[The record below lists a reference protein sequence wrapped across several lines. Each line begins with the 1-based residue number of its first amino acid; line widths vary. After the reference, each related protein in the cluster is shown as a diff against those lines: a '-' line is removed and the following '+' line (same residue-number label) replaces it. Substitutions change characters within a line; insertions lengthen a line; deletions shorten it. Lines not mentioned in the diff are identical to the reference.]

1 MRKFNGNFGF
11 NASKIKADKDRS
23 RDAYYEILKK
33 VDSQKAEDFYKI
45 FYLDAP
51 YCPKCHSLNIGYEFV
66 QDSAKTKGKAE
77 VRKKSV
83 VTRAGNSLGRKAMI
97 GMTFGA
103 WALTPKK
110 SKYKETKKSKTDIN
124 SKQMAICQD
133 CGKSWEV
140 K

>member
-1 MRKFNGNFGF
+1 MIMKFNGNFGF

-33 VDSQKAEDFYKI
+33 VDSKKAEDFYKI

-77 VRKKSV
+77 VRK
-83 VTRAGNSLGRKAMI
+83 SL
-97 GMTFGA
+97 
-103 WALTPKK
+103 P
-110 SKYKETKKSKTDIN
+110 
-124 SKQMAICQD
+124 
-133 CGKSWEV
+133 SWECGL
-140 K
+140 KSAILLLCIFC

>member
-1 MRKFNGNFGF
+1 M
-11 NASKIKADKDRS
+11 
-23 RDAYYEILKK
+23 
-33 VDSQKAEDFYKI
+33 
-45 FYLDAP
+45 
-51 YCPKCHSLNIGYEFV
+51 NIGYEFV
-66 QDSAKTKGKAE
+66 QDLAKTKGKSE

-83 VTRAGNSLGRKAMI
+83 VTRAGNSLGRAGMI
-97 GMTFGA
+97 AATGGL

-110 SKYKETKKSKTDIN
+110 SKYKEKKSSKTDIN